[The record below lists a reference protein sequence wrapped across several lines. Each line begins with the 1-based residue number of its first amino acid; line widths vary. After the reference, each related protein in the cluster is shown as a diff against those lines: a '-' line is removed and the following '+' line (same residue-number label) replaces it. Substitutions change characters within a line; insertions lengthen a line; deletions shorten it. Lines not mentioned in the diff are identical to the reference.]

1 MNDKGQNTQQLFN
14 YINVKNKNQIA
25 SEDIKQL
32 LEEDEF
38 FTDQK
43 DMKLLFKYLDKKM
56 DDKIELRDFKKLVE
70 L

>member
-1 MNDKGQNTQQLFN
+1 LFN